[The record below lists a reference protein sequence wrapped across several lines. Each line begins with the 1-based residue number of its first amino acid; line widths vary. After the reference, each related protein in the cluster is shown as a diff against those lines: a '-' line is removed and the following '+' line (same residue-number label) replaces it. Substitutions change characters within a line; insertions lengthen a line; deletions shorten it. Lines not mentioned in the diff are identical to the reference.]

1 MLKKHLAKYKP
12 HFRHNETHIHA
23 AVIVTVMAFI
33 GFVGVYGVKAAT
45 FAVNTEAENGTLS
58 GNAVLTGD
66 ATASGG
72 NSVAFGKNIAP
83 TTPSEL
89 KTFTGGAS
97 IALRWTGT
105 ITNSALFVINT
116 CNGSASQ
123 SFNFPS

>member
-23 AVIVTVMAFI
+23 AVIVT
-33 GFVGVYGVKAAT
+33 
-45 FAVNTEAENGTLS
+45 
-58 GNAVLTGD
+58 VLTGD